1 MSSSDI
7 SDSENVQAVAVF
19 QFEPMKKNGNINNL
33 GWKNYDD
40 VSGHEEELVQ
50 DMRKAMD
57 VNSWGVTAVNVQRW
71 LRKRN
76 VCVVRNLTQR
86 NYMNWVV
93 SVFPFSHHHKSTS

>member
-7 SDSENVQAVAVF
+7 SDSENVQAVAGF

-40 VSGHEEELVQ
+40 VSDEEELCMICEKQ
-50 DMRKAMD
+50 
-57 VNSWGVTAVNVQRW
+57 WTLILGVTAVNVQRW

-76 VCVVRNLTQR
+76 VCVVRNLTQLS
-86 NYMNWVV
+86 YMNWVV